1 MKKRKPNLL
10 KLNKKSVSKLS
21 ANAIGGYPNAET
33 LFQGNCGSY
42 ITVAHTCQSDL
53 NYC

>member
-1 MKKRKPNLL
+1 MKKKNLKSL
-10 KLNKKSVSKLS
+10 KLNKKPVSKLGHEV
-21 ANAIGGYPNAET
+21 IGGYPNAET